1 MENLKVASAQFE
13 HKSGDKEY
21 NLSVINKL
29 AAKAASSGS
38 KVIAFHE
45 CSITGYTF
53 ARKLSREQMLD
64 IAEFIPD
71 GPSIR
76 SLIEVAAQNNIV
88 VYGGFV

>member
-76 SLIEVAAQNNIV
+76 DLIEDRRAKRYRR
-88 VYGGFV
+88 YGGPV